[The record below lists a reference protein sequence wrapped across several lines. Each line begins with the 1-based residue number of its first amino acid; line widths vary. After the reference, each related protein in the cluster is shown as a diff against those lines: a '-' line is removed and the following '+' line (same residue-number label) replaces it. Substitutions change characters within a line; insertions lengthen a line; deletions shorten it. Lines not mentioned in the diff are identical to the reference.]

1 MRIAWAVAAAAML
14 LAADPA
20 CVVAAE
26 PSDAGSG
33 NPSSAAFVAWA
44 RSDAAVLRSVELSA
58 NGSDLRPFCEIAGR
72 APVVALGEPGH
83 GAHQP
88 LALRNRIF
96 AYLVEQCG
104 FTAIA
109 LETSFT
115 ESRAVHDYV
124 AGGAGRA
131 TDLTRRSLSWGFG
144 DYAEN
149 AQLVKWMHDYN
160 RQARGRRP
168 IQFYGIDLS
177 GADNDSGFP
186 HPEVA
191 LNAVV
196 EYVRAAAPVRSNE
209 LIADL
214 APALDRISAMWFASL
229 ARRHDADLDSA
240 LQSLQHFLSEN
251 AGVLRQSSTRS
262 KYDWAVQGLAV
273 ASRLK
278 DMLSLDV
285 EAERPGAPMPKD
297 TYQLVNVRDA
307 AMANNVLWVQR
318 EDGSHGRIL
327 VFAHNAHVMNAASRG
342 GIWSVFS
349 EAPRMMGQ
357 HLRSALGN
365 SLVII
370 GTSAAK
376 AGNGLPVGLPIEN
389 SVETALANVGLPLF
403 VLDLRVAAQDPEA
416 LAWLGE
422 RRPLRANFDSELD
435 VDLREAF
442 DALVFMDR
450 LTPAQKNAV
459 ESTRAQ

>member
-1 MRIAWAVAAAAML
+1 VRIAWAIAAAVLLAGVTVGVAAAEA
-14 LAADPA
+14 
-20 CVVAAE
+20 
-26 PSDAGSG
+26 SDVGSD
-33 NPSSAAFVAWA
+33 NPSSSAFVAWA
-44 RSDAAVLRSVELSA
+44 SSAAVELRSVELGA

-72 APVVALGEPGH
+72 APVLALGEPGH

-88 LALRNRIF
+88 LALRNRVF
-96 AYLVEQCG
+96 AYLVEHCG

-124 AGGAGRA
+124 AGGSGNAA
-131 TDLTRRSLSWGFG
+131 DLTRRSLSWGFG

-149 AQLVKWMHDYN
+149 TELVEWMHDYN
-160 RQARGRRP
+160 RHARGRRA

-186 HPEVA
+186 HPEIA
-191 LNAVV
+191 LHAVV
-196 EYVRAAAPVRSNE
+196 EYVRAAAPARSHE
-209 LIADL
+209 LLPDL
-214 APALDRISAMWFASL
+214 APVLDRISTIGYAAL
-229 ARRHDADLDSA
+229 ARRHDPALDSA
-240 LQSLQHFLSEN
+240 LQSLQRFLSEN
-251 AGVLRQSSTRS
+251 SRTLLRSSTRS
-262 KYDWAVQGLAV
+262 QYDWAVRGLAV
-273 ASRLK
+273 ASRLR

-285 EAERPGAPMPKD
+285 EAERPGAPMPPD
-297 TYQLVNVRDA
+297 TYRLVNVRDA
-307 AMANNVLWVQR
+307 AMADNVLWVQQ
-318 EDGSHGRIL
+318 EEGSQGRTL

-370 GTSAAK
+370 GTSAARS
-376 AGNGLPVGLPIEN
+376 GDGLPAGPPSEN
-389 SVETALANVGLPLF
+389 NVEAALAKVGLPLF
-403 VLDLRVAAQDPEA
+403 VLDLRGAVHDPGA
-416 LAWLGE
+416 LAWLDE
-422 RRPLRANFDSELD
+422 RRPLRANFVSELD

-450 LTPAQKNAV
+450 LTPALKNA
-459 ESTRAQ
+459 SASHATP

>member
-1 MRIAWAVAAAAML
+1 MRVAWAPVAAFLVIISGGVAAAA
-14 LAADPA
+14 AID
-20 CVVAAE
+20 VA
-26 PSDAGSG
+26 PGS
-33 NPSSAAFVAWA
+33 PSSSAFVAWA
-44 RSDAAVLRSVELSA
+44 RPAAAGFRGVELGA
-58 NGSDLRPFCEIAGR
+58 NDSDLRPFCDLAGR

-88 LALRNRIF
+88 LELRNRIF
-96 AYLVEQCG
+96 AYLVEHCG

-115 ESRAVHDYV
+115 ESREIHDYV
-124 AGGAGRA
+124 AGGVGNAA
-131 TDLTRRSLSWGFG
+131 DITRRSLSWGFG

-149 AQLVKWMHDYN
+149 AQLVKWMHDFN
-160 RQARGRRP
+160 RHARGRRT

-186 HPEVA
+186 HPEIA
-191 LNAVV
+191 LDAVV
-196 EYVRAAAPVRSNE
+196 EYIRAAASARSHE
-209 LIADL
+209 LIEHL
-214 APALDRISAMWFASL
+214 APTLGRISAIGYAAL
-229 ARRHDADLDSA
+229 ARRHDPALDST
-240 LQSLQHFLSEN
+240 LRSLQQFLSEN
-251 AGVLRQSSTRS
+251 EQALRRSSSGS

-273 ASRLK
+273 AARLK

-285 EAERPGAPMPKD
+285 QAERPDAPMPPD

-307 AMANNVLWVQR
+307 AMADNVLWVQR
-318 EDGSHGRIL
+318 EEGRQGRIL

-349 EAPRMMGQ
+349 EAPHMMGQ

-370 GTSAAK
+370 GTTAAK
-376 AGNGLPVGLPIEN
+376 SGNGLPVGSPLDH
-389 SVETALANVGLPLF
+389 SVEAALAKVGLPLF
-403 VLDLRVAAQDPEA
+403 VLDLRGAVHDPGA

-422 RRPLRANFDSELD
+422 RRALRANFDSELD
-435 VDLREAF
+435 VDFREAF

-450 LTPAQKNAV
+450 LTPARKNAGA
-459 ESTRAQ
+459 SAKAQ